1 VHELRSNQENDLQ
14 TFYQKENFHS
24 KTVESMNFQLANL
37 KNALGTLADVVSEE
51 IEHIRRV
58 VISGEVE
65 QKIVQANIRMEQLA
79 SMVNRQENEVSKYS
93 YDIEA
98 LKDEVMTLRAIDG
111 RRSDLLEKDLDEKL
125 KEIRKENKNS
135 IEEIKNKMS

>member
-1 VHELRSNQENDLQ
+1 
-14 TFYQKENFHS
+14 
-24 KTVESMNFQLANL
+24 MNFQLANL